1 MSDTDVEAVLREAGR
16 ALSPDPARL
25 KALLTP
31 VAPVPSPLSVSLYMQ
46 VAVGTLALVL
56 VISGALWTTT
66 PSSPASDEY
75 QIFSASLDEDFLGES
90 EALALLDE
98 GVAADLAI
106 DDVFTDEFLEATL

>member
-1 MSDTDVEAVLREAGR
+1 MDLEAKLREAGR

-31 VAPVPSPLSVSLYMQ
+31 APRPVPSPLSVSLYMKA
-46 VAVGTLALVL
+46 AVGALALVL
-56 VISGALWTTT
+56 VIAGTLWTTT
-66 PSSPASDEY
+66 PGAVAPDEY

-98 GVAADLAI
+98 GVAADLEAE
-106 DDVFTDEFLEATL
+106 DVFTDEFLEVTL